1 MQAGNYNQNRKLS
14 FVFKIYRF
22 SSIMQAWFC
31 CFQDN
36 FRQLCQLTEKARQAY
51 TDMVLS
57 LEREM
62 TAAVATSSNTA
73 ANSMEK
79 ETASSV
85 AGATRGPIT
94 GNLGG
99 FEKLF
104 PHLGHSRTPSACSA
118 ISIISSVLS
127 EPVSE
132 NYPASD
138 PDVDNGRGHESK
150 DAASRKV
157 TDLDTV
163 GESREEGPD
172 SVIDSVEKSNVNKLL
187 RDDFDDG
194 HEADTEDGSE
204 SVNSPKRRQTIGS
217 RAGSAN
223 ERMKSEGGSDPDRP
237 VAAAV
242 KLLHDEHTLDE
253 APIIVAE
260 NPPAALRT
268 PAIDS
273 KRIETWV
280 VESQRA
286 IEHMR
291 AKSAASGNSPDEDAD
306 EDDMED
312 IDAGEQLNLDEEASL
327 HHEINTADNEDDDD
341 AASMKTVD
349 EGNSVTSSKSD
360 YVEACDNGAAA

>member
-1 MQAGNYNQNRKLS
+1 
-14 FVFKIYRF
+14 
-22 SSIMQAWFC
+22 
-31 CFQDN
+31 
-36 FRQLCQLTEKARQAY
+36 
-51 TDMVLS
+51 MVLS
-57 LEREM
+57 LEQEM
-62 TAAVATSSNTA
+62 TSCVATGPSSAVNNT
-73 ANSMEK
+73 EK
-79 ETASSV
+79 ETSISTA
-85 AGATRGPIT
+85 RGPLT
-94 GNLGG
+94 GNIGG

-138 PDVDNGRGHESK
+138 PDVESK
-150 DAASRKV
+150 DAGGVQGRKV

-172 SVIDSVEKSNVNKLL
+172 AVPDSVEKSNSIKLL
-187 RDDFDDG
+187 RDDIDDG
-194 HEADTEDGSE
+194 HEADTEDDSE
-204 SVNSPKRRQTIGS
+204 SVNSPKRRQTISS

-223 ERMKSEGGSDPDRP
+223 ERIKSEGGSEHGRP
-237 VAAAV
+237 VTAAG
-242 KLLHDEHTLDE
+242 KLLTDESALNE
-253 APIIVAE
+253 AKAAVAE
-260 NPPAALRT
+260 NPSTTLRA

-291 AKSAASGNSPDEDAD
+291 AKSAASGNSPDDDDDDVD
-306 EDDMED
+306 EDDIED
-312 IDAGEQLNLDEEASL
+312 IDAAEQLNLDEEAAL
-327 HHEINTADNEDDDD
+327 HHVISAADNEDDDD

-349 EGNSVTSSKSD
+349 EGHSTTSSKSD
-360 YVEACDNGAAA
+360 YVEACDNGGA